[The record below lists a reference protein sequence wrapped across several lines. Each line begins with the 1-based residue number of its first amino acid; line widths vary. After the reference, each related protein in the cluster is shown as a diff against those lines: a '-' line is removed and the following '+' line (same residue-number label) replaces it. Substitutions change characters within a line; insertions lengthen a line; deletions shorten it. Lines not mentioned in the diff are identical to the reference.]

1 VVIPKPGS
9 GQREWG
15 FPTVTDRL
23 IQQALLRP
31 YLLGG
36 KAYFMQSQAPAVW
49 RKLDEWMRRRL
60 RAIQLKQW
68 KRGPTIYRELRSLGA
83 GRQVA
88 QKVAGTHAV
97 GGITV
102 VWT

>member
-1 VVIPKPGS
+1 
-9 GQREWG
+9 
-15 FPTVTDRL
+15 L
-23 IQQALLRP
+23 QQIVDTLRA

-36 KAYFMQSQAPAVW
+36 KAYFVQSQAPAVW